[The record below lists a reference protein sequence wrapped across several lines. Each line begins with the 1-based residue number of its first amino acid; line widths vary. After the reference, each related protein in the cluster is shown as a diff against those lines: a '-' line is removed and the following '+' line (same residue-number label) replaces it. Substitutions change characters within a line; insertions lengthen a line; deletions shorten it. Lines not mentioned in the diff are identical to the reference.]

1 MNTRTT
7 TPKTAALTIGID
19 PTLLLRAKLL
29 AHVRGVSVSK
39 LVGDLLE
46 QATSGLDDELR
57 AHGVLRASEAQE
69 VAS

>member
-1 MNTRTT
+1 MSTKTT
-7 TPKTAALTIGID
+7 TPKTAALTIGIN

-29 AHVRGVSVSK
+29 AHVRSVSVSK

-46 QATSGLDDELR
+46 QATAGLDDELR

-69 VAS
+69 VSP